1 MSEAGRAVPPLP
13 VLIVT
18 GLSGAGKSS
27 ALKALEDLGYETID
41 NLPLPHL
48 AALLGAGEDLH
59 DQGMAIGLDSRSR
72 GFTPAAF
79 LDAVAT
85 LRRRADLALR
95 LIFLDCDDVTLGRR
109 FQETR
114 RRHPV
119 ARALS
124 IADSI
129 AFERQLIDGIRN
141 QADLVLDTSL
151 LSIHDLR
158 RLIEAHFA
166 LADGAAIGVTV
177 QSFSYRRG
185 VPREADLVFDV
196 RFLANP
202 HWDAALRPGTGK
214 DPAVAA
220 YIEQDPAFRPFFE
233 RVCDLLLF
241 LLPLYRREGK
251 SYLTIAFGCTGG
263 RHRSIHMTESIS
275 EVLRQA
281 GHRVTVFHRDTVI
294 EPVS

>member
-1 MSEAGRAVPPLP
+1 MTAQRVP

-27 ALKALEDLGYETID
+27 ALKALEDLDYETID

-48 AALLGAGEDLH
+48 TAVLAGGEHPDR
-59 DQGMAIGLDSRSR
+59 GMAVGLDSRSR
-72 GFTPAAF
+72 GFTAPAF
-79 LDAVAT
+79 LAAVAG
-85 LRRRADLALR
+85 LRARGDLALR
-95 LIFLDCDDVTLGRR
+95 LLFLDCDDITLGRR

-114 RRHPV
+114 RRHPI
-119 ARALS
+119 ARDRPIAEGIAL
-124 IADSI
+124 
-129 AFERQLIDGIRN
+129 ERQLIDSIRN
-141 QADLVLDTSL
+141 QADLVLDTSM

-158 RLIEAHFA
+158 RLVEAHFS
-166 LADGAAIGVTV
+166 LDDGAAITVTV

-185 VPREADLVFDV
+185 VPREADLLFDV

-220 YIEQDPAFRPFFE
+220 YIERDPAFQPFFE
-233 RVCDLLLF
+233 RIRDLLLF
-241 LLPLYRREGK
+241 LLPLYQREGK

-294 EPVS
+294 EPVT